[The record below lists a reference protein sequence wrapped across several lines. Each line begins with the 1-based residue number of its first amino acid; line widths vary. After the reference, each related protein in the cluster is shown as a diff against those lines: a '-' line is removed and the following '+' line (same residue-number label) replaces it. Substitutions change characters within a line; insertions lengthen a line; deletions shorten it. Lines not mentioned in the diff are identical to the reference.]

1 MFYLFVDV
9 IFFIYCLTT
18 GCPSPPFVFF
28 IYSLFRDLYIIISFF
43 YMVSVV
49 FLYRFLYQ
57 VVSVRSSVTI
67 FVIVVFYKK
76 GVLDNFIKFTGKHL
90 CQNLFLNK
98 VAGLSYRN
106 QSIDLQRELIDGFL
120 YDRPATLFK
129 KSLWHRCFPV
139 SFAKFLRKPF
149 LQITSGQI
157 IRGTGSLLSPDI
169 NMNRG

>member
-1 MFYLFVDV
+1 MITLLFFFKNSLEKSSLCAFYFLCYRKFKTLNILLVVCFSNYVSIKWFFMFYLFVDV

-28 IYSLFRDLYIIISFF
+28 IYLLFRDLYIIISFF

-76 GVLDNFIKFTGKHL
+76 RRSWQFHKIHKKTPMPE
-90 CQNLFLNK
+90 
-98 VAGLSYRN
+98 S
-106 QSIDLQRELIDGFL
+106 
-120 YDRPATLFK
+120 LFK
-129 KSLWHRCFPV
+129 
-139 SFAKFLRKPF
+139 
-149 LQITSGQI
+149 
-157 IRGTGSLLSPDI
+157 
-169 NMNRG
+169 